1 MRRLIIVSISGHWN
15 IVTMRCGGSDQ
26 NPFKD
31 GKPIYDE
38 NKKDLVGIF
47 VFIRNSCSDAQLE
60 EAKEELRDLGA
71 KTSAFSGLLFQEKFD
86 I

>member
-1 MRRLIIVSISGHWN
+1 
-15 IVTMRCGGSDQ
+15 MRCGGSDQ

-31 GKPIYDE
+31 GKPILDE

-71 KTSAFSGLLFQEKFD
+71 KTSAFSGLLFQEKLIFTKVFFS
-86 I
+86 